1 MKPERFA
8 ALKGPDG
15 KPVVTIMGDPDVSKV
30 SLVPRGANGRT
41 FSVAKAEIPAGTEPP
56 DPGNGGSLG
65 ATAAEIG
72 AFRRFLSFFTGGSVA
87 DTTGKS
93 EGEEPAKSFAEALA
107 PQVFW
112 NKWWDVSSA
121 LRESVE
127 SVMEDPML
135 TDKPAEIRRRF
146 ADAANY
152 LVAQLPVS
160 NALGLEMVAKAHR
173 DHDDP
178 ARELVAK
185 AGKVLSTKNRN
196 AVTSAIAALQAV
208 LDAADT
214 STTVAKTDNPQEV
227 PMGLN
232 LAAINAATVA
242 AVTAYKAA
250 NPQATDAQIQQV
262 AAKSAA
268 EIVAKASIE
277 PAQPGRPTNT
287 LAEELAQSNGGFV
300 NAGAQLQAMIDGAMA
315 GINATV
321 AKMAERLDAIDLT
334 INGARIAAD
343 GTVAKSDGATAK
355 AVPGLFGGLEGVAKS
370 LEGISARLGKIEN
383 TVPAGNAGRRESNRE
398 TAEKADNEIDAAFRA
413 LILGKGA

>member
-72 AFRRFLSFFTGGSVA
+72 AFRRFLSFFTGGA
-87 DTTGKS
+87 MTDTTAKS
-93 EGEEPAKSFAEALA
+93 EGEAAVSFAEALA
-107 PQVFW
+107 PELFW
-112 NKWWDVSSA
+112 RNWWSISDA
-121 LRESVE
+121 LRETVE
-127 SVMEDPML
+127 SVMEDPNL
-135 TDKPAEIRRRF
+135 TDKPAAIRKAF
-146 ADAANY
+146 ADAAAY
-152 LVAQLPVS
+152 LVSQLPAA
-160 NALGLEMVAKAHR
+160 NPLGLQMVAKAHR

-214 STTVAKTDNPQEV
+214 STTAAQAAKQEGE
-227 PMGLN
+227 PMKLDQN
-232 LAAINAATVA
+232 AINAA
-242 AVTAYKAA
+242 VTAGVVAYKAA
-250 NPQATDAQIQQV
+250 NPGATDAQIQSI

-268 EIVAKASIE
+268 EIVAKASIT
-277 PAQPGRPTNT
+277 PDQPGLPTGQ
-287 LAEELAQSNGGFV
+287 LNGEIADASGA
-300 NAGAQLQAMIDGAMA
+300 NLGAAGMQLQGMIDRALA

-321 AKMAERLDAIDLT
+321 AKMAADIDALSAT
-334 INGARIAAD
+334 LGGGKLSAD
-343 GTVAKSDGATAK
+343 GKTVAKADDADAVEVPGLVATLATVAKSVGELNARIGRLEA
-355 AVPGLFGGLEGVAKS
+355 APGVS
-370 LEGISARLGKIEN
+370 
-383 TVPAGNAGRRESNRE
+383 NAGRIDNNRQ
-398 TAEKADNEIDAAFRA
+398 TAGKADDSALADFRAAF
-413 LILGKGA
+413 GGAQ